1 MKILPDDVGRLSTS
15 PRSNSNDAL
24 APICEINEQ
33 CLRMLV
39 NASRHCQLSSDS
51 FLYHLFSLANSL
63 DDAGIATAS
72 RFPFLLVDFGF
83 RDAQWWR
90 RVAAKSVRADSDRSW
105 LVPFPRATATKLARA
120 TLMLA
125 WHTTRTDAE
134 ATRVLLGIGPTV
146 SEAISTLRLRDI
158 DRIADRHFRRLRPRW
173 EDRPAVWRQL
183 LACSRETDV
192 IAAHEFVLHALQ
204 LTAASA
210 LPTSV
215 AVRAAIRHQPMPVAK
230 DSLSILDPSSNY

>member
-1 MKILPDDVGRLSTS
+1 MKILPDDVGRLST
-15 PRSNSNDAL
+15 PHKSNGKDAL

-33 CLRMLV
+33 CLKMLV
-39 NASRHCQLSSDS
+39 DVSRQPKLSPDS
-51 FLYHLFSLANSL
+51 FLYHIFSLVSPLN
-63 DDAGIATAS
+63 DASIATAS

-83 RDAQWWR
+83 HDAHWWHR
-90 RVAAKSVRADSDRSW
+90 AGSQSMRADLNRSW

-125 WHTTRTDAE
+125 WHTARTDAE
-134 ATRVLLGIGPTV
+134 ATLVLLGISQPV
-146 SEAISTLRLRDI
+146 AEAISILRLRDI

-192 IAAHEFVLHALQ
+192 YAAHEFVLHALQ
-204 LTAASA
+204 LTTASA
-210 LPTSV
+210 LPYSTRPLESHT
-215 AVRAAIRHQPMPVAK
+215 RT
-230 DSLSILDPSSNY
+230 